1 MNSFIQDSAIDLSLD
16 LQQHYAHLLVFPQ
29 CYDSFIPAPHLP
41 ISALLDF
48 TNLPPFDHSL
58 TVADLHRF
66 FTSEHCVTND
76 VPADFLDRSL
86 PPLSLS
92 TQLLNTFSQAY
103 HDGVKSVKDPRF
115 LGNLPFWVV
124 QYWHDLG
131 CAIAAK
137 ERWSLARDWLLLS
150 SQSKIASDIRLDT
163 TKGTLRD
170 RSVRWFVEAYKA
182 VNKTD
187 LIKKAFAL
195 CKAGE
200 DDKSN
205 LSFKSLTSIDTLRD
219 LRDLPHTDP
228 DMWQRIQ
235 LRSTTTRINDDSV
248 DAEVSLPEDDVV
260 ESDGVDDEAPL
271 EVVLEHIMSDKT
283 YVPEGYIMGTDG
295 SLIVDGAA
303 DKHCDMISPSDSEG
317 IEEAGRGKRR
327 RIANTQYREYDAH

>member
-86 PPLSLS
+86 PPL
-92 TQLLNTFSQAY
+92 
-103 HDGVKSVKDPRF
+103 
-115 LGNLPFWVV
+115 
-124 QYWHDLG
+124 
-131 CAIAAK
+131 
-137 ERWSLARDWLLLS
+137 
-150 SQSKIASDIRLDT
+150 
-163 TKGTLRD
+163 
-170 RSVRWFVEAYKA
+170 RSFVEAYKA

-205 LSFKSLTSIDTLRD
+205 LSFESLTSIDTLRD

-327 RIANTQYREYDAH
+327 RIANTQYGEYDAH

>member
-29 CYDSFIPAPHLP
+29 CYDFAIKEFQH
-41 ISALLDF
+41 
-48 TNLPPFDHSL
+48 
-58 TVADLHRF
+58 ADIVNETL
-66 FTSEHCVTND
+66 
-76 VPADFLDRSL
+76 
-86 PPLSLS
+86 
-92 TQLLNTFSQAY
+92 TQL
-103 HDGVKSVKDPRF
+103 
-115 LGNLPFWVV
+115 
-124 QYWHDLG
+124 
-131 CAIAAK
+131 
-137 ERWSLARDWLLLS
+137 S
-150 SQSKIASDIRLDT
+150 SGTVASDIRLDT

-205 LSFKSLTSIDTLRD
+205 LSFESLTSIDTLRD
-219 LRDLPHTDP
+219 LRDLPRTDP

-295 SLIVDGAA
+295 SLIVDSAA

-317 IEEAGRGKRR
+317 IEEAGRGK
-327 RIANTQYREYDAH
+327 